1 MIQIAIIIV
10 IVLISSGLFSGS
22 ETVLVSISQ
31 AYVEQLEKEQKAGWR
46 VLKFIKTHI
55 DKSVMA
61 ILIMNNI
68 VNIAGS
74 VMVGNTVANLYG
86 DAALAAVTTGLTFA
100 VILFSEIIPKSLGM
114 HYRKTFAVPCAYFVR
129 CFYYLLFPLIFLLEK
144 LTTKLKSG
152 EAPKVGTEDEIR
164 NLVNIGRREGHIES
178 DEGQIIHR
186 AFILN
191 DKTAEQV
198 MTPLKDIEGLESTT
212 TFRKAAEEASS
223 LPYSR
228 YPVFGDSI
236 HDIIGTLLAKD
247 VLSKIAD
254 NNIENDDDLI
264 TTIMRDPLVV
274 PHHMPCDELLPIFRK
289 EETHMA
295 VVQQD
300 GDTIGIVT
308 LEDVL
313 EELVG
318 EIQDETDE

>member
-1 MIQIAIIIV
+1 
-10 IVLISSGLFSGS
+10 
-22 ETVLVSISQ
+22 
-31 AYVEQLEKEQKAGWR
+31 
-46 VLKFIKTHI
+46 
-55 DKSVMA
+55 
-61 ILIMNNI
+61 
-68 VNIAGS
+68 
-74 VMVGNTVANLYG
+74 
-86 DAALAAVTTGLTFA
+86 
-100 VILFSEIIPKSLGM
+100 M

-144 LTTKLKSG
+144 FTNKLKSG

-198 MTPLKDIEGLESTT
+198 MTPLKDIEGLEADT
-212 TFRKAAEEASS
+212 TFRQAADEVEGLA
-223 LPYSR
+223 YSR
-228 YPVFGDSI
+228 YPVFGESI
-236 HDIIGTLLAKD
+236 HDIIGTLLARD
-247 VLSKIAD
+247 LLTNLVD
-254 NNIENDDDLI
+254 EDIENDHDPI
-264 TTIMRDPLVV
+264 TNIMRAPLVV
-274 PHHMPCDELLPIFRK
+274 THNTPCDELLPIFRK

-318 EIQDETDE
+318 EIQDETDD